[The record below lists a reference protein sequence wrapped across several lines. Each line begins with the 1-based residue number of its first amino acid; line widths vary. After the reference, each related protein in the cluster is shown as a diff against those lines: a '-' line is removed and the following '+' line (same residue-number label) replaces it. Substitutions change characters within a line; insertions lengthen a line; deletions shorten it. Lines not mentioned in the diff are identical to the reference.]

1 MSGAA
6 RSSARQRGRS
16 RGSGSKAKKQS
27 QGPCAD
33 AQGRSVDASK
43 HIDIIKELLAD
54 GRPSKQLD
62 GFDFSTV
69 SDEHILELFNPAERI
84 GVVPPP
90 PLHHRRNVSQ
100 LRTWFN
106 RTGKSAR
113 ASISEEADDYEII
126 SCHFQN
132 PVWSETCGWIEWSE
146 ITAAAAS
153 LPSKICRGITL
164 K

>member
-43 HIDIIKELLAD
+43 HIDRIKELLAD

-69 SDEHILELFNPAERI
+69 SDEHIE
-84 GVVPPP
+84 
-90 PLHHRRNVSQ
+90 Q
-100 LRTWFN
+100 L
-106 RTGKSAR
+106 KDLS
-113 ASISEEADDYEII
+113 
-126 SCHFQN
+126 
-132 PVWSETCGWIEWSE
+132 
-146 ITAAAAS
+146 S
-153 LPSKICRGITL
+153 LC
-164 K
+164 